1 MSKAY
6 ATPGPA
12 KPAGEAAPRR
22 HSRRSL
28 RAAAGV
34 VLVAAAVGA
43 GWAGWGLYGRLRHG
57 GIRHVVLI
65 SIDTCRADRLSC
77 YGYPQPTTPAID
89 AVARDGAL
97 FKSAMTPVPMT
108 TPAHSSILTGTYPPA
123 HGVRLN
129 NGERLAESNLTLAEI
144 LRDAGYR
151 TAAFVG
157 AFPLDADFG
166 LNQGFDTYDG
176 QFARKDGKAECSS
189 ERTGEEVNRP
199 ALAWLEGH
207 AAEPFFLFLHYFDPH
222 APYAPPPPYDAAHPQ
237 DPYAGEVAYV
247 DHCIGQV
254 LDRLRAVGAYEDTL
268 LIIVGDH
275 GESLG
280 EHGENTHALLAYQSA
295 LHVPLV
301 IRTPRGGKG
310 LRVAGNVSLVDIVP
324 TVLDLV
330 GQPIPAG
337 VQGVSLRRAL
347 RRLPQPGE
355 GDSAPGRKEPVY
367 FESLAAATFGC
378 GPLHGVVE
386 GPWKYIRAPRQE
398 LYDLAR
404 DPGELNNVFEGE
416 PQVAQRLRGRLEQML
431 LEMESA
437 GSNRGRSP
445 VDPEAARKLQSLGY
459 VGGGVAPPPAAFD
472 PNLEDPKEF
481 LPTYERIQKSEG
493 LLQANRS
500 EEAKKELLDIIKG
513 RPQLITAQAMLAQIA
528 LREHQLADVAAR
540 CEAIVSILAE
550 SKVAS
555 SPRAPGGEEFSAGK
569 LDTRDLATAH
579 FNLGTVLK
587 EMGKPREAA
596 AQYEQALQIRPD
608 SAEVLFNLGV
618 VLAQAGKMLEAVGHY
633 EQALRIKPDYADAHF
648 NLALVL
654 AQSGRVSEAVGH
666 YVEALRLNADWPV
679 ALNNLAWIRATSDD
693 PQLRDGAEAVRLA
706 ERACQL
712 TGRKQFPP
720 LDTLAA
726 AYAQSGR
733 FPEAVAAAQE
743 AIALARAAAQL
754 DAAALIE
761 SHLAAYR
768 AAKPYREP
776 PAAARE

>member
-12 KPAGEAAPRR
+12 KPAGDDATRR
-22 HSRRSL
+22 HGRRSL
-28 RAAAGV
+28 RVAEGVILLAAAM
-34 VLVAAAVGA
+34 GA
-43 GWAGWGLYGRLRHG
+43 CWAGWGLYGRLHHG
-57 GIRHVVLI
+57 GIRNVVLI
-65 SIDTCRADRLSC
+65 SIDTCRTDRLSC
-77 YGYPQPTTPAID
+77 YGYKRPTTPNID
-89 AVARDGAL
+89 AVARDGVL
-97 FKSAMTPVPMT
+97 FKSAFTPVPMT
-108 TPAHSSILTGTYPPA
+108 TPAHSSMLTGTYPPT

-129 NGERLAESNLTLAEI
+129 NGEWLAESNLTLAEI
-144 LRDAGYR
+144 LRAAGYQ

-157 AFPLDADFG
+157 AFPLDAGFG
-166 LNQGFDTYDG
+166 LNQGFDTYDSP
-176 QFARKDGKAECSS
+176 FARKSDTSPFSS
-189 ERTGEEVNRP
+189 ERTAEEVNRP

-207 AAEPFFLFLHYFDPH
+207 AAKPFFLFLHYFDPH
-222 APYAPPPPYDAAHPQ
+222 APYAPPAPYDAAYAA
-237 DPYAGEVAYV
+237 DPYAGEIAYV

-254 LDRLRAVGAYEDTL
+254 LDRLRALGAYDDTL
-268 LIIVGDH
+268 LVIVGDH
-275 GESLG
+275 GEGLG
-280 EHGENTHALLAYQSA
+280 DHGENTHALLTYQST
-295 LHVPLV
+295 LHVPLI

-310 LRVAGNVSLVDIVP
+310 IQVGGNVSLVDIVP

-330 GQPIPAG
+330 GQPIPARVEG
-337 VQGVSLRRAL
+337 VSQQRSLRRP
-347 RRLPQPGE
+347 PQPREGE
-355 GDSAPGRKEPVY
+355 SVVGRNEPVY
-367 FESLAAATFGC
+367 FESLDAATFGC
-378 GPLHGVVE
+378 SPLHGIVE
-386 GPWKYIRAPRQE
+386 GPWKYIRAPREE
-398 LYDLAR
+398 LYDLVR
-404 DPGELNNVFEGE
+404 DPGEQNNVFEGE
-416 PQVAQRLRGRLEQML
+416 PQVAQRLRGRLEKML
-431 LEMESA
+431 LTMESTE
-437 GSNRGRSP
+437 SNRGRSP

-459 VGGGVAPPPAAFD
+459 VGGGVTPPPAAFD

-481 LPTYERIQKSEG
+481 LPTYERIQKAEG

-500 EEAKKELLDIIKG
+500 EEAKKELLDIIGG
-513 RPQLITAQAMLAQIA
+513 RPQLITAHAMLAQIA

-540 CEAIVSILAE
+540 CDAIVSILAE
-550 SKVAS
+550 SKGS
-555 SPRAPGGEEFSAGK
+555 SLPRASGGEEFSAGK

-596 AQYEQALQIRPD
+596 AQYAQALQMRPD
-608 SAEVLFNLGV
+608 SAEV
-618 VLAQAGKMLEAVGHY
+618 
-633 EQALRIKPDYADAHF
+633 HF

-654 AQSGRVSEAVGH
+654 AQSGRIAEAVGH
-666 YVEALRLNADWPV
+666 YVETLRLNADWPV

-720 LDTLAA
+720 IDTLAA

-733 FPEAVAAAQE
+733 FPEAVATAQE
-743 AIALARAAAQL
+743 AIALARAAGQL

-776 PAAARE
+776 PPAAQQ